1 MLGHRRSIRLK
12 GRDYS
17 CPGTY
22 FVTVCTAGRTCLL
35 GRIEKG
41 GMQENVLG
49 RLARTHW
56 LDPPSEFPSVELDL
70 FVVMPNHV
78 HGIIHLHRRVAAN
91 EEQRTSAEFGK
102 PQTGSI
108 GWLVRAF
115 KARVTREARRALQ
128 RPSLTVWQRNY
139 FERVVRSGKEYD
151 HVYRYICDN
160 PRNWDHDEE
169 NLGAKAP
176 PSKTS

>member
-1 MLGHRRSIRLK
+1 MFDIHGHRRTIRLK

-56 LDPPSEFPSVELDL
+56 LNLPSEFTSVELDA

-78 HGIIHLHRRVAAN
+78 HGIIHLHRRVAVK
-91 EEQRTSAEFGK
+91 EEQRTSAK
-102 PQTGSI
+102 
-108 GWLVRAF
+108 
-115 KARVTREARRALQ
+115 
-128 RPSLTVWQRNY
+128 
-139 FERVVRSGKEYD
+139 
-151 HVYRYICDN
+151 
-160 PRNWDHDEE
+160 
-169 NLGAKAP
+169 
-176 PSKTS
+176 